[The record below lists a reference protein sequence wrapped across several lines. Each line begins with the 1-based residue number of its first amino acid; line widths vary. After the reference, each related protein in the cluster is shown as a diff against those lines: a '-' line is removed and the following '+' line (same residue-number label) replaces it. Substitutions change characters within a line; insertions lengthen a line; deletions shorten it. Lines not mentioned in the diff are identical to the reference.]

1 MSSGRSFKLNSGH
14 SIPAVGLGT
23 WQSGPNEVA
32 RAVEHALRH
41 GYRHIDAAAVYDNEE
56 EVGAGIKASGV
67 PREEI
72 FLTSK
77 LWNTHH
83 KAEDVEEALDQ
94 SLADLGTDYVDLYL
108 IHWPVSFSK
117 PAEKKQRFPLA
128 ADGGVDVIDVPAS
141 ETWKAMEALVKKG
154 KIRSIGVSNFSR
166 ARIEDLLK
174 NAEIKPAVNQ
184 IEAHPYLQ
192 QPELLEW
199 SKQQDILITAY
210 SPSGN
215 NIYNLPKALDDP
227 EVAAIAKEL
236 NSGHSIPAVGLGTW
250 QSGPN
255 EVARAVEHA
264 LRHGYRH
271 IDAAAVYDN
280 EEEVGAGIKASGVP
294 RKEIFLTS
302 KLWNTHHK
310 AEDVEEALDQSLA
323 DLGTD
328 YVDLYLIHW
337 PVSFSKPAEKKQ
349 RFPLAADG
357 GVDVIDVPA
366 SETWKAMEALV
377 KKGKIRSIGVS
388 NFSKARIEDLLKT
401 AEIKPAV
408 NQIEAHPYL
417 QQPEL
422 LEWSKQQDIL
432 ITAYSPSG
440 NNIYN
445 LPKALDDPEVAAIA
459 KEVGR
464 QPAQVLI
471 QWAVQRGTVV
481 LPKSVTPSRIEENFQ
496 DFELPAAALERINKL
511 DKNHRYNMPARLG
524 VDVFG
529 EHDEAFLK
537 KARADWIAAQKAAK

>member
-174 NAEIKPAVNQ
+174 
-184 IEAHPYLQ
+184 
-192 QPELLEW
+192 
-199 SKQQDILITAY
+199 
-210 SPSGN
+210 
-215 NIYNLPKALDDP
+215 
-227 EVAAIAKEL
+227 
-236 NSGHSIPAVGLGTW
+236 
-250 QSGPN
+250 
-255 EVARAVEHA
+255 
-264 LRHGYRH
+264 
-271 IDAAAVYDN
+271 
-280 EEEVGAGIKASGVP
+280 
-294 RKEIFLTS
+294 
-302 KLWNTHHK
+302 
-310 AEDVEEALDQSLA
+310 
-323 DLGTD
+323 
-328 YVDLYLIHW
+328 
-337 PVSFSKPAEKKQ
+337 
-349 RFPLAADG
+349 
-357 GVDVIDVPA
+357 
-366 SETWKAMEALV
+366 
-377 KKGKIRSIGVS
+377 
-388 NFSKARIEDLLKT
+388 T

>member
-67 PREEI
+67 PRKDI

-83 KAEDVEEALDQ
+83 RAEDVEEALDQ
-94 SLADLGTDYVDLYL
+94 SLADLGTDYVDL
-108 IHWPVSFSK
+108 F
-117 PAEKKQRFPLA
+117 
-128 ADGGVDVIDVPAS
+128 
-141 ETWKAMEALVKKG
+141 
-154 KIRSIGVSNFSR
+154 
-166 ARIEDLLK
+166 
-174 NAEIKPAVNQ
+174 
-184 IEAHPYLQ
+184 
-192 QPELLEW
+192 
-199 SKQQDILITAY
+199 
-210 SPSGN
+210 
-215 NIYNLPKALDDP
+215 
-227 EVAAIAKEL
+227 
-236 NSGHSIPAVGLGTW
+236 
-250 QSGPN
+250 
-255 EVARAVEHA
+255 
-264 LRHGYRH
+264 
-271 IDAAAVYDN
+271 
-280 EEEVGAGIKASGVP
+280 
-294 RKEIFLTS
+294 
-302 KLWNTHHK
+302 
-310 AEDVEEALDQSLA
+310 
-323 DLGTD
+323 
-328 YVDLYLIHW
+328 LIHW

-408 NQIEAHPYL
+408 NQIEAHPFL

-422 LEWSKQQDIL
+422 LEWSKQQNIL

-496 DFELPAAALERINKL
+496 DFELPAAAMERINKL

-537 KARADWIAAQKAAK
+537 KARSDWIAAQKAAK

>member
-227 EVAAIAKEL
+227 EVAAIAKE
-236 NSGHSIPAVGLGTW
+236 
-250 QSGPN
+250 
-255 EVARAVEHA
+255 
-264 LRHGYRH
+264 
-271 IDAAAVYDN
+271 
-280 EEEVGAGIKASGVP
+280 
-294 RKEIFLTS
+294 
-302 KLWNTHHK
+302 
-310 AEDVEEALDQSLA
+310 
-323 DLGTD
+323 
-328 YVDLYLIHW
+328 
-337 PVSFSKPAEKKQ
+337 
-349 RFPLAADG
+349 
-357 GVDVIDVPA
+357 
-366 SETWKAMEALV
+366 
-377 KKGKIRSIGVS
+377 
-388 NFSKARIEDLLKT
+388 
-401 AEIKPAV
+401 
-408 NQIEAHPYL
+408 
-417 QQPEL
+417 
-422 LEWSKQQDIL
+422 
-432 ITAYSPSG
+432 
-440 NNIYN
+440 
-445 LPKALDDPEVAAIA
+445 
-459 KEVGR
+459 VGR

-496 DFELPAAALERINKL
+496 D
-511 DKNHRYNMPARLG
+511 
-524 VDVFG
+524 
-529 EHDEAFLK
+529 
-537 KARADWIAAQKAAK
+537 

>member
-154 KIRSIGVSNFSR
+154 KIRSIGVSNFS
-166 ARIEDLLK
+166 
-174 NAEIKPAVNQ
+174 
-184 IEAHPYLQ
+184 
-192 QPELLEW
+192 
-199 SKQQDILITAY
+199 
-210 SPSGN
+210 
-215 NIYNLPKALDDP
+215 
-227 EVAAIAKEL
+227 
-236 NSGHSIPAVGLGTW
+236 
-250 QSGPN
+250 
-255 EVARAVEHA
+255 
-264 LRHGYRH
+264 
-271 IDAAAVYDN
+271 
-280 EEEVGAGIKASGVP
+280 
-294 RKEIFLTS
+294 
-302 KLWNTHHK
+302 
-310 AEDVEEALDQSLA
+310 
-323 DLGTD
+323 
-328 YVDLYLIHW
+328 
-337 PVSFSKPAEKKQ
+337 
-349 RFPLAADG
+349 
-357 GVDVIDVPA
+357 
-366 SETWKAMEALV
+366 
-377 KKGKIRSIGVS
+377 
-388 NFSKARIEDLLKT
+388 KARIEDLLKT

-422 LEWSKQQDIL
+422 LEWSKQQD
-432 ITAYSPSG
+432 TSE
-440 NNIYN
+440 
-445 LPKALDDPEVAAIA
+445 LPIARLETIISTFLRALDDLEVAAIA
-459 KEVGR
+459 KEVAASPPRSSFSG
-464 QPAQVLI
+464 PSS
-471 QWAVQRGTVV
+471 AVPSFS
-481 LPKSVTPSRIEENFQ
+481 PKSVTPSRIEENFQ
-496 DFELPAAALERINKL
+496 DFELSAAALERITSSTRTTGTTCL
-511 DKNHRYNMPARLG
+511 LAWVSTSSESTTRLS
-524 VDVFG
+524 
-529 EHDEAFLK
+529 
-537 KARADWIAAQKAAK
+537 